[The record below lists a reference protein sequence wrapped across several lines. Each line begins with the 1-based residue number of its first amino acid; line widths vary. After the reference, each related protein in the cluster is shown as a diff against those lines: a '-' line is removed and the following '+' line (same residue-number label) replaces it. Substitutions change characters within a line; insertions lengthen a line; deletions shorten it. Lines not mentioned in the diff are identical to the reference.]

1 MVMINTNLQLLPRSS
16 TDVVVWSSLT
26 NSKRNKVQQVELL
39 LGGHPWQKNSNCYAW
54 YNDNDTC
61 VNADE

>member
-16 TDVVVWSSLT
+16 VNIVVWSSLT
-26 NSKRNKVQQVELL
+26 NSKRDKVQQVELI
-39 LGGHPWQKNSNCYAW
+39 LGGHPGNGNCYAW
-54 YNDNDTC
+54 YNNNDTC